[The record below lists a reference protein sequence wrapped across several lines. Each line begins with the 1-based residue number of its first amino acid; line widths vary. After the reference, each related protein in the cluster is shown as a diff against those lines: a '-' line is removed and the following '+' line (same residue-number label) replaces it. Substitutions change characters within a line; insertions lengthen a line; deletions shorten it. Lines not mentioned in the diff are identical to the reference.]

1 MAAGFTRWPF
11 WRRWFGSR
19 SEKAAAAFLRA
30 KGYRVLAA
38 NLNESAGEIDLLALD
53 GTTLVVVEVRS
64 TATADLD
71 RAAASVNY
79 PKQRKLTEAA
89 VRFLTRRRLLGQ
101 NVRFDVLA
109 VSWPPTAREPVF
121 LHIPHAF
128 EATGKFQMFS

>member
-1 MAAGFTRWPF
+1 VAAGFTRWPF

-30 KGYRVLAA
+30 TGYRVLAA
-38 NLNESAGEIDLLALD
+38 NLNESAGEIDLLTLD

-109 VSWPPTAREPVF
+109 VSWPAAAREPVF

-128 EATGKFQMFS
+128 EPTGKFQMFS